1 MLLNIKYNK
10 MSSNAFGNL
19 QFIYNGG
26 PSRIRND
33 KFENNLYYTLCDIVD
48 NSKVHNPYDI
58 EPYDL
63 ISKLYMGLIWNPETK
78 RREIFYTDVL
88 NNLLYVNRLLSW
100 LNTITRYEFISVNI
114 NFVDNK
120 DAYSLFDD
128 WWNDFVVIRKEVE
141 KLYNELLLKQ

>member
-10 MSSNAFGNL
+10 MSSNAFGSL
-19 QFIYNGG
+19 QFIYTGG
-26 PSRIRND
+26 PSRIRNN

-63 ISKLYMGLIWNPETK
+63 ISRLYMGLIWNPETK

-114 NFVDNK
+114 NLVDNK
-120 DAYSLFDD
+120 NDFSLFDD

>member
-1 MLLNIKYNK
+1 
-10 MSSNAFGNL
+10 MSSNVLGSL
-19 QFIYNGG
+19 QFIYTGY

-48 NSKVHNPYDI
+48 NSKEHSPYDI

-63 ISKLYMGLIWNPETK
+63 RSRLSTGLSWMPETM
-78 RREIFYTDVL
+78 RYEYYTDVL
-88 NNLLYVNRLLSW
+88 NNFSYVRRLLSW

-120 DAYSLFDD
+120 DNYTLFED
-128 WWNDFVVIRKEVE
+128 WWNDFVVMRKKVE
-141 KLYNELLLKQ
+141 RIYNELLLQQ

>member
-1 MLLNIKYNK
+1 
-10 MSSNAFGNL
+10 MSSNAFGSL
-19 QFIYNGG
+19 QFIYTGG
-26 PSRIRND
+26 PSRIRNN

-63 ISKLYMGLIWNPETK
+63 ISRLYMGLIWNPETK

-114 NFVDNK
+114 NLVDNK
-120 DAYSLFDD
+120 NDFSLFDD

>member
-1 MLLNIKYNK
+1 
-10 MSSNAFGNL
+10 MSSNAFGSL
-19 QFIYNGG
+19 QFIYTGG

-48 NSKVHNPYDI
+48 NSKVHTPYDI

-63 ISKLYMGLIWNPETK
+63 RSRLSIGLCWIPDKKIYEMC
-78 RREIFYTDVL
+78 YTDVL

-100 LNTITRYEFISVNI
+100 LNTISRSEFISVNI
-114 NFVDNK
+114 NLVDQK
-120 DAYSLFDD
+120 EAYSLFED

-141 KLYNELLLKQ
+141 RIYNELLLKQ